1 MNELLQIGI
10 LSLVLTLAAY
20 RLAVWLRQKL
30 KLAILSPV
38 VVGAMLVLLAL
49 WTIGLPQED
58 YQEGMKLISWLLTP
72 ATVCL
77 AIPMYEHLQ
86 TLRRSFPAVLV
97 SVIAGSAS
105 CIVTVLLFS
114 PVFGFERELT
124 VSLLPKSVTTA
135 IGVPL
140 SQLSGGLGAVTT
152 AAIAITGNLA
162 AIIGPGLCRLFRLTD
177 PVAQGV
183 AYGTSGHVVGTSK
196 ASELGDLPAAAGS
209 LSLVIAGILTA
220 IVFPLITRFIG

>member
-1 MNELLQIGI
+1 MNELLKISI

-20 RLAVWLRQKL
+20 RLAVWLRQKT
-30 KLAILSPV
+30 KLSFLSPV
-38 VVGAMLVLLAL
+38 VVGAMLVLPVL
-49 WTIGLPQED
+49 WAIKLPQKD
-58 YQEGMKLISWLLTP
+58 YQQGMELVSWLLTP

-86 TLRRSFPAVLV
+86 TLRKSFPAVLAG
-97 SVIAGSAS
+97 VIAGSAS
-105 CIVTVLLFS
+105 CIVTILLFA
-114 PVFGFERELT
+114 PVFGFDRTLT

-162 AIIGPGLCRLFRLTD
+162 AIIGPALCKLFRLTD

-220 IVFPLITRFIG
+220 ILFPLLTQLAG